1 MKEIKYSLSE
11 ISCASCAD
19 KIEQKI
25 KKLNGVEEGYLNF
38 VTKEI
43 KVQVADSTD
52 TARLFDTIKKIVKD
66 EEGDVEVCE
75 LTPNVIYAID
85 GLDCANCAA
94 KIEEKLNKTEG
105 ILGANVDFIAKK
117 LTLQF
122 KNSLDQKRIEE
133 KVQKIIDKIEPG
145 VTIAQSNVKNEDH
158 VDEESSMTKDL
169 IIFGIGILLFTGGLL
184 IAEGTVFRY
193 VLLILSYFI
202 IGGEVVLKAVNNIYR
217 GKVFDENFLMT
228 IATMGAFAIGEHPE
242 AVAVMIFYQVGEF
255 FQDIAVNRSRRS
267 IKKLMSIRPDVATIK
282 KGNTSVEMRVEDVQT
297 GEIMIIK
304 PGERIPLDGEVLSGA
319 STIDTKILTGES
331 VPVNVT
337 KGEMVLSGC
346 ININGLLTVKVTK
359 LASESTVSKV
369 LEMVENATSK
379 KAPTENFI
387 TKFARVYTPIVTSLA
402 VLIAVIPPLV
412 IQGATFEEWIYRA
425 LIFLV
430 ISCPCALVVS
440 IPLGF
445 FGGIGAASRNGI
457 LVKGGNYLE
466 ALNNIEIAVF
476 DKTGTLTEGTFTVT
490 EINTANGATQ

>member
-19 KIEQKI
+19 
-25 KKLNGVEEGYLNF
+25 
-38 VTKEI
+38 
-43 KVQVADSTD
+43 
-52 TARLFDTIKKIVKD
+52 
-66 EEGDVEVCE
+66 
-75 LTPNVIYAID
+75 
-85 GLDCANCAA
+85 

-122 KNSLDQKRIEE
+122 KNSLDQKSIEE

-242 AVAVMIFYQVGEF
+242 AVAVMIFYKVGEF
-255 FQDIAVNRSRRS
+255 FQDVAVNRSRRS

-304 PGERIPLDGEVLSGA
+304 PGERIPLDGEVLSGD

-402 VLIAVIPPLV
+402 VLIRS
-412 IQGATFEEWIYRA
+412 EERR
-425 LIFLV
+425 V
-430 ISCPCALVVS
+430 GKECR
-440 IPLGF
+440 
-445 FGGIGAASRNGI
+445 SRWSR
-457 LVKGGNYLE
+457 YH
-466 ALNNIEIAVF
+466 
-476 DKTGTLTEGTFTVT
+476 
-490 EINTANGATQ
+490 

>member
-1 MKEIKYSLSE
+1 M
-11 ISCASCAD
+11 
-19 KIEQKI
+19 
-25 KKLNGVEEGYLNF
+25 
-38 VTKEI
+38 
-43 KVQVADSTD
+43 
-52 TARLFDTIKKIVKD
+52 
-66 EEGDVEVCE
+66 
-75 LTPNVIYAID
+75 
-85 GLDCANCAA
+85 
-94 KIEEKLNKTEG
+94 
-105 ILGANVDFIAKK
+105 
-117 LTLQF
+117 
-122 KNSLDQKRIEE
+122 
-133 KVQKIIDKIEPG
+133 
-145 VTIAQSNVKNEDH
+145 
-158 VDEESSMTKDL
+158 
-169 IIFGIGILLFTGGLL
+169 
-184 IAEGTVFRY
+184 
-193 VLLILSYFI
+193 
-202 IGGEVVLKAVNNIYR
+202 
-217 GKVFDENFLMT
+217 
-228 IATMGAFAIGEHPE
+228 
-242 AVAVMIFYQVGEF
+242 
-255 FQDIAVNRSRRS
+255 
-267 IKKLMSIRPDVATIK
+267 
-282 KGNTSVEMRVEDVQT
+282 
-297 GEIMIIK
+297 
-304 PGERIPLDGEVLSGA
+304 
-319 STIDTKILTGES
+319 
-331 VPVNVT
+331 PVNVT

-490 EINTANGATQ
+490 EINTANGATQEELLEKSSLCGKFF